1 MRRVALTPR
10 EGWRQQADA
19 IGFVY
24 HDTAGEPYWD
34 ESAAYAFTLRE
45 IEEDIEP
52 VAEQLHAMCLDLVSD
67 VVASQELMERLAI
80 PAEHR
85 DFVADAWKT
94 RQPSLYGRF
103 DLAYDG
109 QGPAKLYEYNADT
122 PTSVFECATFQWIWL
137 EESIAAGALPP
148 DADQFNSLFEKLRER
163 FRTIFPGGGFVH
175 FAADPGAIEDRQ
187 TVRFFEDL
195 ATQAGIEPK
204 FVGMRDIGLNA
215 DGRFI
220 DDDGFEL
227 QAAFKLYPWEFMLRE
242 PYAANLRQAGVRWIE
257 PAWKAILSNK
267 GILPLLWARHPG
279 HPNLL
284 PAFFDDDPAAA
295 SLGPDHVRKPLF
307 SREGANVAVVR
318 GGHADPVLDQGY
330 GEEGHIRQAIHM
342 APLFDGNHAVIGAWI
357 VGDEAAGIG
366 VREDRSAVTR
376 NTARFVPHF
385 IDGATRHANTNFPRS
400 E

>member
-1 MRRVALTPR
+1 MRRVAFTPR
-10 EGWRQQADA
+10 EGWRAQADA

-52 VAEQLHAMCLDLVSD
+52 VAEQLHAMCLDLVAE
-67 VVASQELMERLAI
+67 VAESEQLMDRLAI

-85 DFVADAWKT
+85 DFVAASWAS
-94 RQPSLYGRF
+94 RAPSLYGRF

-122 PTSVFECATFQWIWL
+122 PTSVFEAATFQWIWL
-137 EESIAAGALPP
+137 EECIAAGTLPA
-148 DADQFNSLFEKLRER
+148 DADQFNSLFDKLRDR
-163 FRTIFPGGGFVH
+163 FRTIFPSGGFVH
-175 FAADPGAIEDRQ
+175 FAADPDTTEDRQ

-204 FVGMRDIGLNA
+204 FVAMRDIGLNA
-215 DGRFI
+215 DGCFV
-220 DDDGFEL
+220 DQDGFEL

-267 GILPLLWARHPG
+267 GILPLLWERHAG

-295 SLGPDHVRKPLF
+295 TLGPDHVRKPLF
-307 SREGANVAVVR
+307 SREGANVAIVR
-318 GGHADPVLDQGY
+318 GGQAETALDLGY
-330 GEEGHIRQAIHM
+330 GGEGHIRQAVHLPPM
-342 APLFDGNHAVIGAWI
+342 FDGGHAVIGAWI

-385 IDGATRHANTNFPRS
+385 IES
-400 E
+400 EAAAG